1 MEMVKSAR
9 PPHDSCFTESCAW
22 LTEDGL
28 FLRLPADRWVILL
41 FLQISV
47 TSGGAP
53 RNGPKV
59 SCFVGC
65 KDCTEGQVAG
75 LPGAGRRQANLVF
88 VGASRQAGMRTT
100 GHLPLRSGPPMWLG
114 FALNLVEEA
123 EVVVGES
130 GGDE

>member
-9 PPHDSCFTESCAW
+9 PPHASCFTESCAW

-65 KDCTEGQVAG
+65 KDCTEGQ
-75 LPGAGRRQANLVF
+75 GAGPSRRWQA
-88 VGASRQAGMRTT
+88 ASESCLRRGVPAGRDADNR
-100 GHLPLRSGPPMWLG
+100 PSAAPVRSAYVARLCP
-114 FALNLVEEA
+114 
-123 EVVVGES
+123 ES
-130 GGDE
+130 RRGGGGRRRKERG